1 MEYFIENQLSF
12 IDLDNLL
19 NAQPIL
25 ENGEGD
31 TFIKK
36 ASNKIKEIWEK
47 IKKFFTEKKVE
58 KDAENI
64 NRNIN
69 NIKRIEKENPEVL
82 ANEKDAINKK
92 TLFEGIS
99 IKDWASAFKQFF
111 DYNLDCIRRRD
122 YYSMKK
128 LSSFLNRKQKIAR
141 TSAFLISTAMGIII
155 NTYYMLKG
163 ISLNT
168 KFRESLSNL
177 EKRAAV
183 ISVKRARNS
192 GVNDATK
199 ELIQDAKSYSGKSN
213 KNAKSKIRD
222 IKQASKDF
230 KKAEDT
236 LIDNTLNE
244 ELKGTNL
251 ALDILKSGLLK
262 FNKFASLVSAIIL
275 QCGIIISRVDK
286 ASLSE
291 TQLKIYN
298 KFEKTKLYDKLS
310 SEDLRNLAKDE
321 IKHAVYPNKNR
332 YKSEEFGK
340 QVTKTMNSHYNDAN
354 SKFKDH
360 YNGYENPSGRKSI
373 SYNDILSN

>member
-36 ASNKIKEIWEK
+36 VSNKIKEIWEK

-177 EKRAAV
+177 EKRAAS

-213 KNAKSKIRD
+213 KNTKSKIRD

-332 YKSEEFGK
+332 YKGEEFGK
-340 QVTKTMNSHYNDAN
+340 RVTKTMNSHYNDAN

>member
-128 LSSFLNRKQKIAR
+128 LSSFLNRKQKI
-141 TSAFLISTAMGIII
+141 
-155 NTYYMLKG
+155 
-163 ISLNT
+163 
-168 KFRESLSNL
+168 
-177 EKRAAV
+177 V
-183 ISVKRARNS
+183 
-192 GVNDATK
+192 
-199 ELIQDAKSYSGKSN
+199 
-213 KNAKSKIRD
+213 
-222 IKQASKDF
+222 
-230 KKAEDT
+230 
-236 LIDNTLNE
+236 
-244 ELKGTNL
+244 
-251 ALDILKSGLLK
+251 
-262 FNKFASLVSAIIL
+262 
-275 QCGIIISRVDK
+275 
-286 ASLSE
+286 
-291 TQLKIYN
+291 
-298 KFEKTKLYDKLS
+298 
-310 SEDLRNLAKDE
+310 
-321 IKHAVYPNKNR
+321 
-332 YKSEEFGK
+332 
-340 QVTKTMNSHYNDAN
+340 
-354 SKFKDH
+354 
-360 YNGYENPSGRKSI
+360 
-373 SYNDILSN
+373 